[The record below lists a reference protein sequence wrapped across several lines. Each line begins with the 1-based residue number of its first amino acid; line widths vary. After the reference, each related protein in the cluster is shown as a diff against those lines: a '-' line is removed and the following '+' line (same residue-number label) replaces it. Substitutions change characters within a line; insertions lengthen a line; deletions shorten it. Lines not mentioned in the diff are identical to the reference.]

1 MKNWRTSYRCPT
13 FSRVWNSPNT
23 IPVSGEARG
32 VARRV
37 VSPGKGCS
45 MDDRSKASLGP
56 RSHRQAMDWSLVL
69 VSQGIEPELLQRDAQ
84 PYPDLLV
91 PAEELS
97 RSLQILEQYQRE
109 NRHRRWQR
117 PLPRTRILFD
127 WQSLGWG
134 ALVCILFAFQMAEGS
149 LLLPLGEFDSKRVL
163 AGEWWR
169 SVTATS
175 LHADVR
181 HLSSNVSTG
190 LIFLSLAMV
199 EYGAGQALLAMTVAG
214 ALANGVGL
222 LMRPVAYHGLGA
234 SGAVMAALG
243 LIAVRAFRFQEWR
256 ERPVLTTARG
266 LIAGVLL
273 LVLLGFSPQG
283 DILVHVAGFVIGAV
297 FGLLLSP
304 FAGNLQSQSRWDL
317 PCKAAFTLLVSVTWW
332 LALKGQTG

>member
-1 MKNWRTSYRCPT
+1 
-13 FSRVWNSPNT
+13 
-23 IPVSGEARG
+23 
-32 VARRV
+32 
-37 VSPGKGCS
+37 
-45 MDDRSKASLGP
+45 MDDLSKAPIRARSL
-56 RSHRQAMDWSLVL
+56 RQAMDWSLVL
-69 VSQGIEPELLQRDAQ
+69 VSQGIEPELHQRDSESHS
-84 PYPDLLV
+84 DLLV
-91 PAEELS
+91 PADQLS

-134 ALVCILFAFQMAEGS
+134 LLMCVLFWLQVADGS
-149 LLLPLGEFDSKRVL
+149 LLLQRGEFDSKLVHS
-163 AGEWWR
+163 GEWWR

-175 LHADVR
+175 LHVDVR

-190 LIFLSLAMV
+190 LIFLGLAMV

-222 LMRPVAYHGLGA
+222 LIRPGPYQGLGA

-243 LIAVRAFRFQEWR
+243 LIAVRAFRLEEWR
-256 ERPVLTTARG
+256 ERPVLATARG

-283 DILVHVAGFVIGAV
+283 DIIVHVAGFVIGGL
-297 FGLLLSP
+297 FGLLLKP
-304 FAGNLQSQSRWDL
+304 LIGDHRGQSRWDL
-317 PCKAAFTLLVSVTWW
+317 PCKVIFTLLVSGTWW
-332 LALKGQTG
+332 LALKPPH